1 MAFVDVDT
9 TDLPI
14 AIGVDD
20 LPDRIREDIFNR
32 LHWNVFGPQSDITVQ
47 DGNALIPFA
56 DHAIGSESIADPP
69 VSGITVR
76 IQICETKAS
85 MDETDEEEY
94 LYQPP
99 EPLLI
104 ERGNGAPILLKDFI
118 KEVHPFLN
126 ANKDE
131 IYKCED
137 EIYTQPTELED
148 GTMFDGV
155 DPAEFDG
162 ANEDEDE
169 DQFNEP
175 NLFMRSGKIP
185 AGSKFLFDQASF
197 NELDTDDFE
206 VYIGLFV
213 EGSMGISS
221 DQFCGYRASA

>member
-1 MAFVDVDT
+1 MAYPFADVDT

-14 AIGVDD
+14 AVEVDD
-20 LPDRIREDIFNR
+20 LPDRIREDIFTR

-47 DGNALIPFA
+47 DGTGNTLIPFS

-69 VSGITVR
+69 VSRITVR

-94 LYQPP
+94 RYQPP
-99 EPLLI
+99 EPLVI
-104 ERGNGAPILLKDFI
+104 NKRDGPILLKDFVNH
-118 KEVHPFLN
+118 VHPFLN

-148 GTMFDGV
+148 GTKFDGV
-155 DPAEFDG
+155 DPTEFDG
-162 ANEDEDE
+162 ANDEPD
-169 DQFNEP
+169 
-175 NLFMRSGKIP
+175 LFMRSGNIP
-185 AGSKFLFDQASF
+185 AGSKIFFDQASF
-197 NELDTDDFE
+197 NELDTDDYE

-213 EGSMGISS
+213 EGNMGMSS
-221 DQFCGYRASA
+221 DQFWENRARA